1 MASGRTH
8 NIGTLV
14 LTPAVAWAAWELS
27 QHDTTTTWLAGLGCF
42 CGIFISPD
50 LDMRQRTVSE
60 TTLLRWSLG
69 IGYLWIFLWYPYAML
84 FRHRGISHTPLI
96 GTATRMLYLLGIA
109 LIVQY
114 GAQTLLGATWSIWPW
129 AQEYQYSIAIF
140 IAGLAI
146 SDIGH
151 WVLDHVKLF

>member
-1 MASGRTH
+1 MAAGRTH
-8 NIGTLV
+8 NVATLV

-27 QHDTTTTWLAGLGCF
+27 NHNDLTTWLAGVGCF

-69 IGYLWIFLWYPYAML
+69 IGYIWIVLWYPYAVL
-84 FRHRGISHTPLI
+84 FRHRGISHMPMV
-96 GTATRMLYLLGIA
+96 GTVTRVLYLLVIA
-109 LIVQY
+109 LLIQHIVHSSLDSQ
-114 GAQTLLGATWSIWPW
+114 WSAWNW
-129 AQEYQYSIAIF
+129 VEQNQRSLAIF

-146 SDIGH
+146 SDLGH
-151 WVLDHVKLF
+151 WVLDHV